1 MAYPVA
7 TFKIDR
13 SSTEGTA
20 KAVISAYH
28 ALNESDQA
36 RLCGEAH
43 DYLCAD
49 DGWFAVSI
57 TADLVQL
64 GFHAD
69 CLFAA
74 INPDD
79 LAEAARVIIEMADQA
94 LNEDNLS

>member
-1 MAYPVA
+1 MAYPAA
-7 TFKIDR
+7 TFEIDR
-13 SSTEGTA
+13 SSPERTA
-20 KAVISAYH
+20 KAVISAYQ
-28 ALNESDQA
+28 ALNKSDQA

-43 DYLCAD
+43 DHLCAN

-57 TADLVQL
+57 MADQVQL

-79 LAEAARVIIEMADQA
+79 LAEAVRVITEMADQA
-94 LNEDNLS
+94 KAEADQP